1 MMPYVAS
8 GLVYGALY
16 AIAALGLVLTYK
28 SSRVFNFAY
37 ASVAFAIAMCYYE
50 LTIVHDWP
58 IVAAVALCLVVIA
71 PLVGMLL
78 TMLVFRHLR
87 HTPVAVQ
94 VVATVGLFIAIPA
107 TVRFL
112 FGTEPRF
119 DAIGLFRGQP
129 AVYDVLGTSLNLDQ
143 IAIIIGAAVIALAFG
158 VILHATKFGLAVR
171 TVVDN
176 EDLAALLGIS
186 PRAVDAGTGAISAF
200 TAGVAGILMAP
211 VLGLNE
217 QAFTTLLIASIAAT
231 VLGGLRSMGWT
242 FVGAI
247 GIGIAQGVSA
257 KFLPATGVVS
267 QGVRPS
273 IPFLVI
279 FVGLA
284 GYSTYLAATHVSL
297 TAVGQGLG
305 NAIPRRGGRAYR
317 TFWKAA
323 VVVTLVAVVPT
334 QLSGRWIEIW
344 AVGLSTGIVMLS
356 YVLITGQSQLVSL
369 CQVTFA
375 GIGGIVTAQLATE
388 AGWPVLVGI
397 LAGGVVAVPVGLLIA
412 VASVRLGA
420 LYLALSTLGFAILVD
435 NLVFPQHRFT
445 QLGVGVPVPRP
456 SVFGF
461 DLGTDVRFYF
471 FALATFAVLA
481 LVVDNVRSSTSGL
494 AQVAMRSAEPAAAM
508 TGVNLLGL
516 KSSVFALSAFIAG
529 VGGGVLAS
537 ANRVALPSAY
547 NGVVGLLWLAA
558 VVTFGVR
565 RLSGAL
571 VGGIVM
577 VALPRLFGQYLSS
590 GWVEVPAMLFGL
602 GAIAVAVDPGGAI
615 DKMNTTL
622 LELADRFRGPSTVG
636 DDRAADD
643 DDRSRVVERAEPEA
657 PGHRRQPA

>member
-1 MMPYVAS
+1 MIPYVAS

-37 ASVAFAIAMCYYE
+37 ASIAFAIAMCYYE
-50 LTIVHDWP
+50 LTIVHEWP
-58 IVAAVALCLVVIA
+58 IVAALAICLVVIA

-129 AVYDVLGTSLNLDQ
+129 PVYDVLGTSLNLDQ

-158 VILHATKFGLAVR
+158 VILHATRFGLAVR

-200 TAGVAGILMAP
+200 TAGVAGILMSP

-242 FVGAI
+242 FIGAI
-247 GIGIAQGVSA
+247 GIGIAQGVAA

-273 IPFLVI
+273 IPFIVI

-297 TAVGQGLG
+297 TAIGQGLG
-305 NAIPRRGGRAYR
+305 NVIPRRAGRTYR
-317 TFWKAA
+317 IFWKAA
-323 VVVTLVAVVPT
+323 VVVTLVVVVPS

-344 AVGLSTGIVMLS
+344 AIGLSTGIVMLS

-388 AGWPVLVGI
+388 AGWPVILGI
-397 LAGGVVAVPVGLLIA
+397 LAGGVISVPVGLLIA
-412 VASVRLGA
+412 LASVRLGP
-420 LYLALSTLGFAILVD
+420 LYLALITLGFAILVD
-435 NLVFPQHRFT
+435 NLIFPQHRFT

-481 LVVDNVRSSTSGL
+481 LDREQRTVIHLGPR
-494 AQVAMRSAEPAAAM
+494 
-508 TGVNLLGL
+508 TGRD
-516 KSSVFALSAFIAG
+516 A
-529 VGGGVLAS
+529 VGRARRGDDGG
-537 ANRVALPSAY
+537 
-547 NGVVGLLWLAA
+547 
-558 VVTFGVR
+558 
-565 RLSGAL
+565 
-571 VGGIVM
+571 
-577 VALPRLFGQYLSS
+577 
-590 GWVEVPAMLFGL
+590 E
-602 GAIAVAVDPGGAI
+602 PGGAQI
-615 DKMNTTL
+615 VRL
-622 LELADRFRGPSTVG
+622 
-636 DDRAADD
+636 
-643 DDRSRVVERAEPEA
+643 RAERL
-657 PGHRRQPA
+657 HRRGGWRGVGIGQPRRVAERLQRRGRLALACRGGDLRRTSPLGRTGRWHRHGGAPTAVRPIPVVWMGGGARDVVRARRHRRRGGPRRRTGQDEHDTARTR